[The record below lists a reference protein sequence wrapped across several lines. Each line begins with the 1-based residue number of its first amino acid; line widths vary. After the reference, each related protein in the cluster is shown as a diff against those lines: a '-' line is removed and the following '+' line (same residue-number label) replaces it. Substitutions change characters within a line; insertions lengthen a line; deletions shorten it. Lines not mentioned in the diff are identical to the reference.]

1 LFVVPDRV
9 VGNATFVDILENTM
23 MKRFLTLMVGFC
35 LTASAFGQDNDFLT
49 DYSLLEPNEGGFV
62 SHRYFDPNVVQR
74 MADYDAILV
83 DQPEIFIAADSK
95 YKGAKGDQ
103 LKALADVARL
113 ATIERLEA
121 GGYTIA
127 TEPGPN
133 VLYMRWAITDLYLQK
148 KKRGILSFTPLGMVV
163 HATKSAAVRDLWKKI
178 DIAELSMELE
188 LSDLV
193 TGEILGAAI
202 THQLGLRKASG
213 QKAELVSW
221 QALDALFTTVG
232 ERLSCVLRNAEI
244 PQSEWTTCADIWI
257 EPEVPQKK

>member
-1 LFVVPDRV
+1 MTKKLLIAVFALF
-9 VGNATFVDILENTM
+9 GA
-23 MKRFLTLMVGFC
+23 
-35 LTASAFGQDNDFLT
+35 ASAFGQNNDFLT
-49 DYSLLEPNEGGFV
+49 DYSLLEPNTEGRFV
-62 SHRYFDPNVVQR
+62 SLRYFDPNVIQKL
-74 MADYDAILV
+74 ADYKAVLV

-127 TEPGPN
+127 TEPGPD

-148 KKRGILSFTPLGMVV
+148 KKRGILSYTPLGMVV

-178 DIAELSMELE
+178 DIAELSMEME

-193 TGEILGAAI
+193 TGELLGAAV
-202 THQLGLRKASG
+202 TNRQGLRKAKG

-221 QALDALFTTVG
+221 QELDALFMTVG
-232 ERLSCVLRNAEI
+232 ERLSCILDNARI
-244 PQSEWTTCADIWI
+244 PESEWTPCHDIWI
-257 EPEVPQKK
+257 EPEVPQQK